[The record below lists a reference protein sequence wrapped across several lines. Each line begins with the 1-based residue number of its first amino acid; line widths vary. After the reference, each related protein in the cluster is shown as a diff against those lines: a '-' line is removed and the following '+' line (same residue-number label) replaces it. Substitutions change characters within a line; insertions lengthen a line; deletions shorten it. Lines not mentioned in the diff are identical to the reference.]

1 MKKGRAVSW
10 FVLLLCIFFVMQ
22 FENVVSQASRLVN
35 HNYKLTNQ
43 VFFNLN
49 NDFEHRVQII
59 TINDAFVIVGRT
71 SVQYISSDGTL
82 IWEKEVSSQNVSVGP
97 GKNGFVLAEKKA
109 GDVFVVDGK
118 GEIENKRF
126 SMGAIESVKM
136 FDDGFVAV
144 LKANNELI
152 LLDHELKT
160 VCSTIL
166 PKGVIIDYEI
176 DTSKQY
182 IAIILLDLTRKEFNS
197 KLVLTSFNGNIVS
210 GSNLSQKIVYQMSL
224 HNDEIAIL
232 SDTGLML
239 FDFNG
244 KLLSEQNFDQ
254 TIKNFSIGRQIVLHL
269 INKTNEQNLIEQA
282 PERLVKLDY
291 NGALQNEL
299 EVKIE
304 NAKGIKEFGEHL
316 IMFSDDL
323 VVITDQEGKITETYY
338 GVEQIKNVHIVGK
351 LSFAIE
357 YVNHLEIYTLK

>member
-1 MKKGRAVSW
+1 MKKGRALSW
-10 FVLLLCIFFVMQ
+10 FVLLLCIMLVMQ
-22 FENVVSQASRLVN
+22 FENVISQASRLVN
-35 HNYKLTNQ
+35 HNYKMTNQ

-71 SVQYISSDGTL
+71 SVQYISSDGRL
-82 IWEKEVSSQNVSVGP
+82 IWEKDVSSQNVSVGP

-109 GDVFVVDGK
+109 GDVFVVDRK
-118 GEIENKRF
+118 GVIESKRF

-136 FDDGFVAV
+136 FDDGYIAV
-144 LKANNELI
+144 LKADNELI
-152 LLDHELKT
+152 LLDDKLKT

-210 GSNLSQKIVYQMSL
+210 GSNLSEKIVYQMSL
-224 HNDEIAIL
+224 HKDEIAVL

-244 KLLSEQNFDQ
+244 KLLSETTFDQ
-254 TIKNFSIGRQIVLHL
+254 TIKNFSMGSEIYLHL
-269 INKTNEQNLIEQA
+269 IGKNNELNLMDVL
-282 PERLVKLDY
+282 PERLVKINY
-291 NGALQNEL
+291 RGEIQKEL

-304 NAKGIKEFGEHL
+304 NANGVKSFGDQL
-316 IMFSDDL
+316 IMFSNDT
-323 VVITDQEGKITETYY
+323 VIITDQEGKVSETYY
-338 GVEQIKNVHIVGK
+338 GSEQIRNVHIIGR

-357 YVNHLEIYTLK
+357 YINHLEIYTLK